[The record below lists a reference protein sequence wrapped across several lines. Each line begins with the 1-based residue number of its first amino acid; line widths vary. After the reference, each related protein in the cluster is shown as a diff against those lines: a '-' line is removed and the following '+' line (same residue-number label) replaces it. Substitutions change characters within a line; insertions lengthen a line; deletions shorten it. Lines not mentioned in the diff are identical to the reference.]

1 MAKARRSD
9 VARAAKRRYWREADA
24 QEILDAWRRSGRRL
38 SEFAREH
45 GVQARRLARWAAR
58 LEVEPANRDVT
69 FHPVRLVGTSGGGTQ
84 NGQVL
89 EVMLRNGRSVRVP
102 SGFAAEHL
110 RQLLQ
115 VVEAEA

>member
-1 MAKARRSD
+1 
-9 VARAAKRRYWREADA
+9 
-24 QEILDAWRRSGRRL
+24 
-38 SEFAREH
+38 
-45 GVQARRLARWAAR
+45 
-58 LEVEPANRDVT
+58 
-69 FHPVRLVGTSGGGTQ
+69 VRLVGTSGGGTQ